1 MKAELYLY
9 EIDVFLKLK
18 TGIIKYIAIWDGG
31 NESLNEKG
39 RSKNKKVR
47 WMQEILWKRI
57 DCIFWLRGKL
67 KKISVL
73 CVHG

>member
-18 TGIIKYIAIWDGG
+18 TSIIKYIAIWDGD

-47 WMQEILWKRI
+47 QMQEILWKRI
-57 DCIFWLRGKL
+57 DCIFRLRGKL